1 MLDDNNLRMKK
12 KIFYIDPQ
20 SMNNLS
26 EYDYSVTKEIDCE
39 IIYLCSKY
47 YDYKINPKL
56 KYIYVFKYNY
66 IKNVFQKSLSYVI
79 SLIYIAILIIKYKP
93 VLVHIQWFKIPKL
106 DYLFWKVV
114 KKIFRIKIIHTAHN
128 VLPHNTGNTYHDI
141 YRKIYKNLSDKII
154 VHSTNT
160 QEELCGLFHIEK
172 EKVTIIRHGL
182 LKMKYNEYEYKNQF
196 RNSPLY
202 EIIQDKIVFTSLG
215 EQSYYKGSDLII
227 KTWLKTPQLNQ
238 SDKCVLVMAGKFDK
252 IDYKKIENHK
262 NVFIKNQRISNE
274 EYMFWLKHTD
284 AYLLPY
290 RTISQSGALLTA
302 LSEHLPVITTNVG
315 GISEPISIANIGWN
329 IGDAKIENLQKT
341 LLNILHSPE
350 EILNIKKDDE
360 GWKKIEKFY
369 DWRKISKET
378 ELLYKFLT
386 K

>member
-1 MLDDNNLRMKK
+1 
-12 KIFYIDPQ
+12 
-20 SMNNLS
+20 MNNLS

-47 YDYKINPKL
+47 YDYKINPKF

-66 IKNVFQKSLSYVI
+66 IKNVFRKSLSYVI

-114 KKIFRIKIIHTAHN
+114 KKIFRIQIIHTAHN

-154 VHSTNT
+154 VHSANT
-160 QEELCGLFHIEK
+160 QEELCGLFHVEQ
-172 EKVTIIRHGL
+172 EKVAIIKHGL
-182 LKMKYNEYEYKNQF
+182 LKMKYNEIEYKNQF
-196 RNSPLY
+196 RNSPLH
-202 EIIQDKIVFTSLG
+202 EIIQNKIVFTSLG

-227 KTWLKTPQLNQ
+227 EAWFKSPQLNQ
-238 SDKCVLVMAGKFDK
+238 SDKCVLILAGKFDK
-252 IDYKKIENHK
+252 IDYKKIENYK
-262 NVFIKNQRISNE
+262 NVYIKNQRISNE

-302 LSEHLPVITTNVG
+302 LSEHIPVITTNVG
-315 GISEPISIANIGWN
+315 GISEPISIAHIGWN

-350 EILNIKKDDE
+350 EILNVKKDDE

-378 ELLYKFLT
+378 ELLYELLQS
-386 K
+386 

>member
-1 MLDDNNLRMKK
+1 MKK

-47 YDYKINPKL
+47 YDYKINPKF

-66 IKNVFQKSLSYVI
+66 IKNVFRKSLSYVI

-114 KKIFRIKIIHTAHN
+114 KKIFRIQIIHTAHN

-154 VHSTNT
+154 VHSANT
-160 QEELCGLFHIEK
+160 QEELCGLFHVEQ
-172 EKVTIIRHGL
+172 EKVAIIKHGL
-182 LKMKYNEYEYKNQF
+182 LKMKYNEIEYKNQF
-196 RNSPLY
+196 RNSPLH
-202 EIIQDKIVFTSLG
+202 EIIQNKIVFTSLG

-227 KTWLKTPQLNQ
+227 EAWFKSPQLNQ
-238 SDKCVLVMAGKFDK
+238 SDKCVLILAGKFDK
-252 IDYKKIENHK
+252 IDYKKIENYK
-262 NVFIKNQRISNE
+262 NVYIKNQRISNE

-302 LSEHLPVITTNVG
+302 LSEHIPVITTNVG
-315 GISEPISIANIGWN
+315 GISEPISIAHIGWN

-378 ELLYKFLT
+378 ELLYELLQS
-386 K
+386 

>member
-172 EKVTIIRHGL
+172 EKVAIIRHGL
-182 LKMKYNEYEYKNQF
+182 LKMKYNEFEYKNQF

-202 EIIQDKIVFTSLG
+202 EIIQNKIVFTSLG

-341 LLNILHSPE
+341 LLYILHSPE